1 MALPDLKPRSGVE
14 LIDASFQFLRENFV
28 LLFTTVAVAYAPIAV
43 MEYMAAMDPLNVWL
57 RLSAGLVAWFL
68 SAFAQAA
75 TVSIVA
81 KRYMGEDVTPA
92 DALRAAWSRIGTVL
106 LITLEYGLGVGIGLA
121 LLIVPGL
128 YFGTKYFAALPSAMV
143 EGKTTRQA
151 MQRSASLTEGTKMR
165 VLGIFFVTLL
175 VYLLL
180 NGAIAGL
187 AQAFTT
193 APLAT
198 LIARLSMAITN
209 PFLFTLVT
217 LAYFDLRIRREGL
230 DLDVMLA
237 HAPAAA
243 TTSAAQ

>member
-14 LIDASFQFLRENFV
+14 LIDASFEFLRENFV

-43 MEYMAAMDPLNVWL
+43 LEYIAAMNPFDPWL
-57 RLSAGLVAWFL
+57 RVSAGLVGWFL

-75 TVSIVA
+75 TVAIVA
-81 KRYMGEDVTPA
+81 KRYMGEDFTPA

-106 LITLEYGLGVGIGLA
+106 LVTLEYGLGVGIGLV
-121 LLIVPGL
+121 LLVVPGF
-128 YFGTKYFAALPSAMV
+128 YFGTKYFAALPAAMA
-143 EGKTTRQA
+143 EGKSTRLA
-151 MQRSASLTEGTKMR
+151 MERSASLTEGTKMR

-175 VYLLL
+175 IYLLL

-187 AQAFTT
+187 ANAFTT
-193 APLAT
+193 PPVAT

-217 LAYFDLRIRREGL
+217 LTYFDLRIRREGL

-237 HAPAAA
+237 DAPAVMAPAA
-243 TTSAAQ
+243 Q